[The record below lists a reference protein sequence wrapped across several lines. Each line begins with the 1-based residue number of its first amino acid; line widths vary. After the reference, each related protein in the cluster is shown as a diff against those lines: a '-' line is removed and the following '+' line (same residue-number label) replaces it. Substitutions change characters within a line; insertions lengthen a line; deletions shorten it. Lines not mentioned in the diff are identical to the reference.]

1 MKFSD
6 MRSKEVICARDGQR
20 LGFVSDME
28 FDENTGRVSSIIV
41 PGAYRYMGVFG
52 REDDVVIDWER
63 ITTIGEDLIII
74 EPKYSLDKGE

>member
-1 MKFSD
+1 

-28 FDENTGRVSSIIV
+28 FDENTGRISSIIV

>member
-6 MRSKEVICARDGQR
+6 MRSKEVICAHDGQR

-28 FDENTGRVSSIIV
+28 FDEKTGQISSIIV

-52 REDDVVIDWER
+52 REDDIVIEWNR
-63 ITTIGEDLIII
+63 ITTIGDDLIII
-74 EPKYSLDKGE
+74 KPKYKPE

>member
-28 FDENTGRVSSIIV
+28 FDENTGRISSIIV

-52 REDDVVIDWER
+52 REDDIVIEWER

>member
-28 FDENTGRVSSIIV
+28 FDENTGRISSIIV

-52 REDDVVIDWER
+52 REDDVVIEWER
-63 ITTIGEDLIII
+63 ITTIVEDLIII

>member
-1 MKFSD
+1 

-28 FDENTGRVSSIIV
+28 FDENTGRISSIIV

-52 REDDVVIDWER
+52 REDDVVIEWER

>member
-28 FDENTGRVSSIIV
+28 FDENTGQISAIIV

-52 REDDVVIDWER
+52 REDDVVIEWSR

-74 EPKYSLDKGE
+74 EPKYKPE

>member
-28 FDENTGRVSSIIV
+28 FDENTGRISSIIV

-52 REDDVVIDWER
+52 REDDVVIEWER

>member
-28 FDENTGRVSSIIV
+28 FDENTGQISSIIV

-52 REDDVVIDWER
+52 REDDVVIEWNR

-74 EPKYSLDKGE
+74 EPKYKPE

>member
-6 MRSKEVICARDGQR
+6 MRAKEVICARDGQR

-28 FDENTGRVSSIIV
+28 FDENTGRINSIVV

-52 REDDVVIDWER
+52 REDDVVIEWER
-63 ITTIGEDLIII
+63 ITTIGDDLIII
-74 EPKYSLDKGE
+74 EPKYKPE

>member
-28 FDENTGRVSSIIV
+28 FDENTGRISSIIV

>member
-1 MKFSD
+1 ML
-6 MRSKEVICARDGQR
+6 SKEVICARDGQR

-28 FDENTGRVSSIIV
+28 FDENTGRISSIIV